1 MDYRKLMPEV
11 YENSCYAL
19 VELFTPVPVTG
30 AVSLN
35 AEGIPMM
42 GLSFHLTDKQH
53 LHHLLSVMGFEFD
66 DQFNPTHHELPY
78 VNALRAL
85 LHNQRTAL
93 KANELQ
99 AELNKVMQKRAVNL
113 LVYSLDTNPRQE
125 FMLCDQQ
132 EIHKVFDLIAIACEK
147 KINDFVARIPLSE
160 ERLALFSM
168 AYFGC
173 DFSDELLKKAIIS
186 GNRQEAWSCIRYRS
200 STCDTTNAAAFN
212 RYRYEAQLFGL

>member
-1 MDYRKLMPEV
+1 MDYRNLMPEV

-19 VELFTPVPVTG
+19 VELFTPPPVTG
-30 AVSLN
+30 SVSLS
-35 AEGIPMM
+35 AEGMPML

-53 LHHLLSVMGFEFD
+53 LHYLLSVMGFEFD
-66 DQFNPTHHELPY
+66 DQFNPIHHELPY
-78 VNALRAL
+78 VNTIHALVR
-85 LHNQRTAL
+85 NQRTAL
-93 KANELQ
+93 KVNELQ
-99 AELNKVMQKRAVNL
+99 AELNKVMQKRAVHL
-113 LVYSLDTNPRQE
+113 LVYSLSTNPRQE
-125 FMLCDQQ
+125 FMLFDQQ

-168 AYFGC
+168 AYFGSN
-173 DFSDELLKKAIIS
+173 FSDELLKKAIIS

-200 STCDTTNAAAFN
+200 LNGDTTNTAAFN